1 LNPIGVCT
9 WLWTSPLTDGDVGLV
24 ARAKEL
30 GADVL
35 ELCIE
40 DTEHVSPAVF
50 RSAAEEVGMEF
61 SICGA
66 FGPERDLS
74 HEDADVR
81 RFGLDYVRH
90 CVDVAAEIG
99 ATNVVGPLYS
109 AVGKT
114 RLLSLAE
121 RERQRAMAVESI
133 RESADYAA
141 SKGVHLAVEALNRFE
156 TDLVNTTE
164 QALDLVERIGRDNV
178 GILLDTFHMNVEDKS
193 LGESIRRTGDRLFHF
208 HACENDRGT
217 PGTGH
222 VPWQEVFQALL
233 DIRYEGP
240 VVVESFT
247 PDVRDIAKAAS
258 IWRQLDASGDELAR
272 RSVEFVRAGMQAA
285 SAASIV

>member
-1 LNPIGVCT
+1 M
-9 WLWTSPLTDGDVGLV
+9 WTSPLTDGDVGLV

-40 DTEHVSPAVF
+40 DTQRVTPAVF
-50 RSAAEEVGMEF
+50 RSAAEEVGMEL

-74 HEDADVR
+74 HEDEEVR
-81 RFGLDYVRH
+81 RIGLDYVRH
-90 CVDVAAEIG
+90 CVDLAAEIG
-99 ATNVVGPLYS
+99 APSVVGPLYS
-109 AVGKT
+109 AVGKV
-114 RLLSLAE
+114 RMLSLAE
-121 RERQRAMAVESI
+121 RERQRALAVESI
-133 RESADYAA
+133 REAADYAA
-141 SKGVHLAVEALNRFE
+141 TKGVRLAVEALNRFE
-156 TDLVNTTE
+156 TDLINTTL
-164 QALDLVERIGRDNV
+164 QALDLIERIERDNV
-178 GILLDTFHMNVEDKS
+178 GILLDTFHMNIEDKS

-222 VPWQEVFQALL
+222 VPWTEVFQALL

-240 VVVESFT
+240 LVVESFT

-258 IWRQLDASGDELAR
+258 IWRPLDAFGDELAR
-272 RSVEFVRAGMQAA
+272 RSVKFVRAGMQAA

>member
-1 LNPIGVCT
+1 VNPIGVCT
-9 WLWTSPLTDGDVGLV
+9 WMWTSPLTDGDVGLV

-40 DTEHVSPAVF
+40 DTERLTPEVF
-50 RSAAEEVGMEF
+50 RSAAEDAGMQF

-74 HEDADVR
+74 HEDAEVR
-81 RFGLDYVRH
+81 GFGLAYVRH

-99 ATNVVGPLYS
+99 AQNVVGPLYS

-121 RERQRAMAVESI
+121 REEQRALAVESI
-133 RESADYAA
+133 REAADYAA
-141 SKGVHLAVEALNRFE
+141 GKGVRLAVEALNRFE

-164 QALDLVERIGRDNV
+164 QVLDLVERIGQDNV

-193 LGESIRRTGDRLFHF
+193 LGESIRHTGDRLFHF

-222 VPWQEVFQALL
+222 VPWPEVFQALR
-233 DIRYEGP
+233 DIQYEGP
-240 VVVESFT
+240 LVVESFT

-258 IWRQLDASGDELAR
+258 IWRPLDASGDELAR